1 MSDLEQSDN
10 EATNSILGEESNP
23 LMKLKQSIT
32 SNVANIFKSNLMNN
46 DENDENDE
54 NEVNSDEDVNID
66 DSDDES
72 PPPPPIGNDDDDDDD
87 DDDVSDSD
95 INSEDDDSDMDD
107 LIQDDDENE
116 HTVKKNKP
124 KTTPKKN
131 SMTTVPQVN
140 IDIPLQFEK
149 NDSDYDSSEDE
160 DEDDEYLQK
169 FDKEQK
175 KNYIMDQHPE
185 CEIHNYNEIYNLAK
199 VQRNKD
205 NIIVDDLHKTIPIL
219 TKYEKTRILGIRA
232 KQINNGAKPMVTIN
246 TQIIDGYLIAL
257 KELEE
262 KKIPVI
268 IRRPI
273 PNGASEYWR
282 LKDLEILQ

>member
-10 EATNSILGEESNP
+10 EGINSVVGEESEMEEISP
-23 LMKLKQSIT
+23 LAKLQQSLSDIT
-32 SNVANIFKSNLMNN
+32 STATNVFKSDLNDNDREESDV
-46 DENDENDE
+46 DENIN
-54 NEVNSDEDVNID
+54 D
-66 DSDDES
+66 DSDDDYK
-72 PPPPPIGNDDDDDDD
+72 PPPPPNDDM
-87 DDDVSDSD
+87 SDSD
-95 INSEDDDSDMDD
+95 IESDDSDSDV
-107 LIQDDDENE
+107 DENINDDSDGNE
-116 HTVKKNKP
+116 DIVKKNKS
-124 KTTPKKN
+124 KNTIKKN
-131 SMTTVPQVN
+131 NMIVASPV
-140 IDIPLQFEK
+140 IDIPVQYEK
-149 NDSDYDSSEDE
+149 NESDYDSSDDE
-160 DEDDEYLQK
+160 DEDDDYLQK

-175 KNYIMDQHPE
+175 NNYILEQHPE

-199 VQRNKD
+199 VQRNKN

-262 KKIPVI
+262 KKIPII

-273 PNGASEYWR
+273 PNGASEYWH
-282 LKDLEILQ
+282 LKDLEIL

>member
-10 EATNSILGEESNP
+10 EDMNSLMGEGSDVEDVNP

-32 SNVANIFKSNLMNN
+32 SIASNATNVFKSTLMN
-46 DENDENDE
+46 DVE
-54 NEVNSDEDVNID
+54 NEGESDNDINAD
-66 DSDDES
+66 DSDDDYK
-72 PPPPPIGNDDDDDDD
+72 PPPPPVDDDSDVDDSDNDDDD
-87 DDDVSDSD
+87 SD
-95 INSEDDDSDMDD
+95 IDDTEFDD
-107 LIQDDDENE
+107 GSVNE
-116 HTVKKNKP
+116 LEPSIKKNKP
-124 KTTPKKN
+124 KTLLKN
-131 SMTTVPQVN
+131 SINTAVSPLVN

-149 NDSDYDSSEDE
+149 NDSDYDSMEDE
-160 DEDDEYLQK
+160 EEDDDYLQK
-169 FDKEQK
+169 FDSEQK
-175 KNYIMDQHPE
+175 NNYIMDQHPE
-185 CEIHNYNEIYNLAK
+185 CEIHNYNEVYNLTK

-232 KQINNGAKPMVTIN
+232 KQINNGAKPLVTIN

-262 KKIPVI
+262 KKIQII

-282 LKDLEILQ
+282 LKDLEIL

>member
-10 EATNSILGEESNP
+10 EDMNNLMAEDSDIEDADP
-23 LMKLKQSIT
+23 LMKLQQSMTSIA
-32 SNVANIFKSNLMNN
+32 SNVANVFKSTMTNNL
-46 DENDENDE
+46 E
-54 NEVNSDEDVNID
+54 NEGESDNDVNVD
-66 DSDDES
+66 DSDDDEYK
-72 PPPPPIGNDDDDDDD
+72 PPPPPM
-87 DDDVSDSD
+87 
-95 INSEDDDSDMDD
+95 DDDSENDDSENDDSENDDMD
-107 LIQDDDENE
+107 LDDDNINDLEPSI
-116 HTVKKNKP
+116 KKNKP
-124 KTTPKKN
+124 KTLLKN
-131 SMTTVPQVN
+131 NINTDVSPLVN

-149 NDSDYDSSEDE
+149 NDSDYDSMEDE
-160 DEDDEYLQK
+160 EEDDDYLQK
-169 FDKEQK
+169 FDNEQK
-175 KNYIMDQHPE
+175 NNYIMDQHPE
-185 CEIHNYNEIYNLAK
+185 CEIHNYNEVYNMAK

-232 KQINNGAKPMVTIN
+232 KQINNGAKPLVTFN

-262 KKIPVI
+262 KKIPII

-273 PNGASEYWR
+273 PNGASEYWH